1 MRKDLFVDDGSPL
14 SRATLLSDEPLV
26 SIPTRA
32 LYGPRQQPVGWN
44 WVVTHASVSCGL
56 LHGMVNL
63 G

>member
-1 MRKDLFVDDGSPL
+1 MHKDLFVDDGSPL

-32 LYGPRQQPVGWN
+32 LFGPRQQPVALN

-56 LHGMVNL
+56 LHGIINL